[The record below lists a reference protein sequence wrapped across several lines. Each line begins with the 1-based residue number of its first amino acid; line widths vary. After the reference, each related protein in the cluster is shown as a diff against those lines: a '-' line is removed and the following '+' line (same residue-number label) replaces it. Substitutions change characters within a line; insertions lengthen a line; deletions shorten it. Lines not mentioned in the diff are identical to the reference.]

1 MKLRIPFCKQMMSL
15 AAGAVF
21 TAGTAFSLIPIAA
34 HAQDAWPSKPVK
46 VIVPSSPGGGTD
58 AYARIIAQALSDA
71 TRQQFV
77 IDNRPGAS
85 GGIGAQAVAKSAPD
99 GYTILLSANAAIA
112 INPALYKNL
121 PFDADKDFAPITRGV
136 MAPMVIAAFPGNSAG
151 AGYKTLADL
160 VGAARRE
167 PNTVAYGSAGSGS
180 PPYLGV
186 RMLEE
191 AAGVKFIHVPYK
203 GVGPAYVDLLAGRI
217 KFIFT
222 DLATAQQHIAA
233 GKVTA
238 LAVNQRTALLPGVQ
252 SIAEAGWPKVEMFTS
267 FSLLAPAGTPADIV
281 QRLNTLTASAMK
293 NPAVAEKL
301 TTQALV
307 PVFDTPEQFTA
318 SLKQERAQWSAF
330 VQRNNITPE

>member
-1 MKLRIPFCKQMMSL
+1 MKLRNFVRALVAVAVVCTAQS
-15 AAGAVF
+15 AAR
-21 TAGTAFSLIPIAA
+21 
-34 HAQDAWPSKPVK
+34 AQDAWPSKPVK

-58 AYARIIAQALSDA
+58 AYARIIAQALSES
-71 TRQQFV
+71 TGQQFI

-85 GGIGAQAVAKSAPD
+85 GGIGAQAVAKAAPD

-121 PFDADKDFAPITRGV
+121 PFDADKDFAPVARGV
-136 MAPMVIAAFPGNSAG
+136 MAPMVIAAFPGS
-151 AGYKTLADL
+151 GYKTLADL
-160 VGAARRE
+160 VNAGKRE
-167 PNTVAYGSAGSGS
+167 PNTIAYGSAGSGS

-191 AAGVKFIHVPYK
+191 VAGAKFVHVPYK
-203 GVGPAYVDLLAGRI
+203 GVGPAYVDLIAGRI

-222 DLATAQQHIAA
+222 DLATVQQHIVA

-238 LAVNQRTALLPGVQ
+238 LAVNQRTALLPNVP

-267 FSLLAPAGTPADIV
+267 FSVLAPAGTPADIV
-281 QRLNTLTASAMK
+281 QKLNAQIVAAMK
-293 NPAVAEKL
+293 TPAVAEKL
-301 TTQALV
+301 TAQALV
-307 PVFDTPEQFTA
+307 PVFDTPAQFTA
-318 SLKQERAQWSAF
+318 SLKQERAQWNTF

>member
-1 MKLRIPFCKQMMSL
+1 MNLQILFRALL
-15 AAGAVF
+15 AA
-21 TAGTAFSLIPIAA
+21 TIAGSVHSAA
-34 HAQDAWPSKPVK
+34 HAQDTWPSKPVK

-58 AYARIIAQALSDA
+58 AYARIIAQALSEA
-71 TRQQFV
+71 TKQQFI

-85 GGIGAQAVAKSAPD
+85 GGIGAQAVAKAAPD

-121 PFDADKDFAPITRGV
+121 PFDADKDFAPVTRGV
-136 MAPMVIAAFPGNSAG
+136 MAPMVIAAFPG

-160 VGAARRE
+160 VNAGKRE
-167 PNTVAYGSAGSGS
+167 PNTIAYGSAGSGS

-191 AAGVKFIHVPYK
+191 ATGAKFVHVPYK
-203 GVGPAYVDLLAGRI
+203 GVGPAYVDLIAGRI

-222 DLATAQQHIAA
+222 DLATVQQHIAA
-233 GKVTA
+233 GKVSA
-238 LAVNQRTALLPGVQ
+238 LAVNQRTALLPGVP

-267 FSLLAPAGTPADIV
+267 FSVLAPAGTPADIV
-281 QRLNTLTASAMK
+281 NKLNAQLGAAMRS
-293 NPAVAEKL
+293 PAVAEKL

-318 SLKQERAQWSAF
+318 SLKQERAQWNAF